1 MEKVKV
7 TSYSQI
13 ADSIRGRKSDA
24 MKNLYNMAADIH
36 VDIFDMNF
44 SRVIGSA
51 PEKILALEDRI
62 KKNRKDFT
70 AKLKETFDTP
80 FELKQHEIFNEIIMP
95 ATKI

>member
-1 MEKVKV
+1 MEKIKV
-7 TSYSQI
+7 SSYEQI
-13 ADSIRGRKSDA
+13 AELIRGRKSDT
-24 MKNLYNMAADIH
+24 MKILYNMAADIH
-36 VDIFDMNF
+36 ADIFDMNF
-44 SRVIGSA
+44 SKSVGSA

-70 AKLKETFDTP
+70 AKLKETFDIP